1 MLGAIAGDI
10 IGSPYEWA
18 GIKTTD
24 FPLFESD
31 CKYTDDTVMTV
42 ATAHALLTG
51 MPYERAYHELG
62 TRYPRAGYGQH
73 FRDWLMMSATQPY
86 GSWGN
91 GSAMRVA
98 PVAWARDSEDDV
110 LAEAERSAAVTH
122 DHPEGIKG
130 AQAVAL
136 AVYLA
141 RTGSTKEDIRDRV
154 TRVTGYDLERRLDDI
169 RPGYDFDVSCQGS
182 VPEAL
187 IAFLESDSVESAI
200 RLAVSLGGDCDTQA
214 CMAGAVAEAFYG
226 GVPPELATPA
236 LERLPADLHDIYR
249 DFERTFVVPR
259 RRPNAPA

>member
-1 MLGAIAGDI
+1 
-10 IGSPYEWA
+10 
-18 GIKTTD
+18 
-24 FPLFESD
+24 
-31 CKYTDDTVMTV
+31 
-42 ATAHALLTG
+42 
-51 MPYERAYHELG
+51 
-62 TRYPRAGYGQH
+62 
-73 FRDWLMMSATQPY
+73 MMSATQPY

-226 GVPPELATPA
+226 GVPPELATPT

-249 DFERTFVVPR
+249 DFERTFIVPR